1 MKIHRIVFLSLC
13 SLISVCLLASTYPS
27 DIESVL
33 RKSGQNRK
41 ELERAIEYFRKD
53 KQKQEA
59 IFFLIRNMDIHYS
72 EYIEWKAPDGKT
84 VPFNELEYPTYKE
97 AVKAFKT
104 NYSSATAY
112 RQKTEDI
119 HNVTADLLIDNVE
132 RAFKKWKSPI
142 AAHLSFS
149 DFCEYLL
156 PYRSMTEKLDPT
168 WRKKYENHFDH
179 YFKQLNNPL
188 TLATAISL
196 YLDKTFFSTYAIDLN
211 IFDILLSPSQILF
224 RKQGGCEDLAN
235 YCLFILRSLGVATSY
250 DFVPEWATSIGK
262 HMWNTIISKNGRR
275 ISFTA
280 GEKEIKEFKLKREP
294 GKVIR
299 CTYSKQEETVAAQ
312 LPSEKIPNSYMRLQN
327 YIDVTSEY
335 WPCKDIPLNLFPSQE
350 KYAFITVFNGMQ
362 WRPVYYGRINNNK
375 TVFRKM
381 ACGAI
386 YLPMFYQDDEL
397 KNAYY
402 PVLMDKKGNTLLLK
416 INHQKKIDLR
426 IPEKGQYLICR
437 ANKKYTLY
445 YWDGEWIKS
454 GEKEI
459 EKERE
464 LSFSGLPSNTVY
476 LLIPEYSQGKDRP
489 FTVQSDGTLLYW

>member
-168 WRKKYENHFDH
+168 WRKKYENHFSQNFQRLKDP
-179 YFKQLNNPL
+179 FI
-188 TLATAISL
+188 LANAVSI
-196 YLDKTFFSTYAIDLN
+196 YLDKTFFSTYAINSNAYDV
-211 IFDILLSPSQILF
+211 LLSPSQVSF

-235 YCLFILRSLGVATSY
+235 YCLFILRSQGVATSFDY
-250 DFVPEWATSIGK
+250 VPAWATSTGR
-262 HMWNTIISKNGRR
+262 HMWNTIIDKHGRR
-275 ISFTA
+275 VSFTA
-280 GEKEIKEFKLKREP
+280 VEKEIGKFKLKREP

-299 CTYSKQEETVAAQ
+299 FTYSKQPNTVASC
-312 LPSEKIPNSYMRLQN
+312 LSINEIPDSYMRSNN
-327 YIDVTSEY
+327 YIDVTDDY
-335 WPCKDIPLNLFPSQE
+335 WKCSDIPSDLFPSTQ
-350 KYAFITVFNGMQ
+350 KYAYITVFNGMQ
-362 WRPVYYGRINNNK
+362 WRPIYFGGVKNNK
-375 TVFRKM
+375 TIFKNM

-386 YLPMFYQDDEL
+386 YLPM
-397 KNAYY
+397 YY
-402 PVLMDKKGNTLLLK
+402 KDNKLLTAGYPILLK
-416 INHQKKIDLR
+416 QNGTTDYLKTDRKNKIDII
-426 IPEKGQYLICR
+426 IPEKDHYLIYR
-437 ANKKYTLY
+437 ANKTYKLY
-445 YWDGEWIKS
+445 YWDRKWILCGSKQIQS
-454 GEKEI
+454 K
-459 EKERE
+459 RE
-464 LSFSGLPSNTVY
+464 LSFSNIPSNTLY
-476 LLIPEYSQGKDRP
+476 ILIPEYSKGKERP
-489 FTVQSDGTLLYW
+489 FTVHSDGTLLYW